1 MAIKDASAPLISAS
15 RWPWRP
21 TRLCLLLLALACLGR
36 AAAGQGITSQPVET
50 AAARSVQQ
58 RPWPPSD
65 WGPGRRT
72 DDWQADL
79 ITRLIAIGR
88 IETAARISQRYLD
101 QAASLS
107 DQQTRWAIRLSN
119 VRLAMLQNAPAWDPA
134 LVQRASQP
142 VQELLGA
149 GPEHPRFWWLQAQWA
164 RVDQVASQY
173 CVDQWNLQPESRS
186 LQETALHLA
195 IRSANRLQT
204 TRTNLQQQ
212 HGVTTSPWRNLWQT
226 LTMQLAQTLLT
237 QSHCF
242 PSGSPDSIAAA
253 TSAIGQLRE
262 LQSGLVPDSER
273 ADETKLLLAEAAI
286 ITGRETDALQLLK
299 PLADPAGT
307 QATVRQAVALQV
319 RAHLA
324 AGDLTAADTTL
335 AAVYPAGQV
344 VASGDAGLDLARL
357 EWLVESALQG
367 DGDRRADW
375 IFQISNWLDAIETAT
390 GRYARRRGEALVFGR
405 LPAAAEAFDARLLAG
420 QAAQLFRAG
429 KATDAAERFA
439 QAARRC
445 TVASEALRYAQQAAA
460 VWHTE
465 GQIIPAVDLLLE
477 IASEHADAPEA
488 ARLALQAAWLLSTD
502 LRQGSSAGQGTET
515 LRKILQMTAETWP
528 QTEPGRQAADWLG
541 RSLAAAGRYAD
552 AAQITLQLARPIT
565 LEVLE
570 QAIAWWQAAL
580 RDSQE
585 DSLLPTAIKELRVVA
600 EETDPQT
607 LAARDAA
614 QLRLLLYF
622 ANMDDLRRWSAGA
635 EPDGLDPLDTWL
647 WQVRR
652 EGRMIN
658 PPSVPD
664 DADNSFVVRYKD
676 LCRRLVRDGQQH
688 PGQRQ
693 RLGKLLIQW
702 LEHSRQLSN
711 GIDEDRLDFWLA
723 QAQLWS
729 GQSEVPIDSL
739 ENYLTRHPG
748 DWAAAT
754 EVANVLSQ
762 SDQPAAQTKA
772 FQLWQRLSQGVP
784 QGSPKWHTA
793 KLAIIDLL
801 ITGKRTAEAERQIR
815 FVLLTQASLS
825 DDLRRRYRQRLDH
838 LQGDP

>member
-1 MAIKDASAPLISAS
+1 MAIKDASTPLISAS

-21 TRLCLLLLALACLGR
+21 TRLCLLLLACACLGR
-36 AAAGQGITSQPVET
+36 AAAGQSITSERAATVT
-50 AAARSVQQ
+50 ALSVQH
-58 RPWPPSD
+58 RLWPPSD

-88 IETAARISQRYLD
+88 IETAARISQRHLD

-119 VRLAMLQNAPAWDPA
+119 VRLAMLQNAPAWDPT
-134 LVQRASQP
+134 LLQRASQP

-149 GPEHPRFWWLQAQWA
+149 DAEHPRFWWLQAQWA

-173 CVDQWNLQPESRS
+173 CVDQWNLQPESHW
-186 LQETALHLA
+186 LQETALDLA

-204 TRTNLQQQ
+204 TQTHLQQQ
-212 HGVTTSPWRNLWQT
+212 HGATTSPWRNLWQT

-299 PLADPAGT
+299 PLADPAGRP
-307 QATVRQAVALQV
+307 ATLRQAVALQV

-324 AGDLTAADTTL
+324 AGDLSAAETTL
-335 AAVYPAGQV
+335 ATVYPAGEV
-344 VASGDAGLDLARL
+344 VTTGDAGLDLARL
-357 EWLVESALQG
+357 AWLIESVLQG
-367 DGDRRADW
+367 NHDRRADG
-375 IFQISNWLDAIETAT
+375 IFQISNWLDAIETTT

-429 KATDAAERFA
+429 KPTAAAERFA
-439 QAARRC
+439 QAARGS
-445 TVASEALRYAQQAAA
+445 TVAREALRYAQQAAA

-465 GQIIPAVDLLLE
+465 RQIIPAVDLLLE
-477 IASEHADAPEA
+477 IASEHTDAPEA
-488 ARLALQAAWLLSTD
+488 AQLALQAAWLLSND
-502 LRQGSSAGQGTET
+502 LRQDSTAEQGTEA

-565 LEVLE
+565 REVLE

-580 RDSQE
+580 RTSQD
-585 DSLLPTAIKELRVVA
+585 DSLLPTVIKELQVAA

-635 EPDGLDPLDTWL
+635 EPIGLDPLDAWL

-652 EGRMIN
+652 EGGMTN

-664 DADNSFVVRYKD
+664 ETDNSFVVRYKD
-676 LCRRLVRDGQQH
+676 LCQRLVRDGQQH
-688 PGQRQ
+688 PEQRQ

-702 LEHSRQLSN
+702 LEQSRQLSN
-711 GIDEDRLDFWLA
+711 GIDEDRLVLWLA
-723 QAQLWS
+723 LAQLWS
-729 GQSEVPIDSL
+729 GQSDVPIASL

-748 DWAAAT
+748 DWTAAT

-772 FQLWQRLSQGVP
+772 LQLWQRLSQGVP
-784 QGSPKWHTA
+784 QGSPQWHTA
-793 KLAIIDLL
+793 KLAIIDQL
-801 ITGKRTAEAERQIR
+801 IASKRTAEAKRQIR
-815 FVLLTQASLS
+815 YVLLTQAALS
-825 DDLRRRYRQRLDH
+825 DDQQRGYQQRLEFLH
-838 LQGDP
+838 GSP